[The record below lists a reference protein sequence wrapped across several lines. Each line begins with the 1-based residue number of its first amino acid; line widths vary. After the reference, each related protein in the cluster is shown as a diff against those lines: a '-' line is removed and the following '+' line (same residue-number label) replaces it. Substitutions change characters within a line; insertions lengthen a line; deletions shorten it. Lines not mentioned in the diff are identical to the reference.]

1 MLKIC
6 WWTNQFKKIM
16 LAPIQTSASALG
28 SIYANNLFFQG
39 QTETIRGQSNSVFI
53 LFFYIFLFW
62 HDWTHVLAESQLSV
76 KHAFTQIFLGSLHI
90 YVTLVKTL
98 TMNLNNVM
106 LLYPRLTGKCGEEQH
121 WTIQK
126 LADQKGNRSLEVSVW
141 TDNSAF
147 LHHVFIK
154 QTNFYVSQQIN
165 KCRPMKPHYGG
176 LVSSMHV
183 AL

>member
-28 SIYANNLFFQG
+28 SMQTISSFKAKQKLFVDSQ
-39 QTETIRGQSNSVFI
+39 IVI
-53 LFFYIFLFW
+53 LFYFFTFSSSDMIELMF
-62 HDWTHVLAESQLSV
+62 LAESQLSV
-76 KHAFTQIFLGSLHI
+76 KHAFMQIFLGSLHI

-147 LHHVFIK
+147 LHRVFIK

-165 KCRPMKPHYGG
+165 KCRPM
-176 LVSSMHV
+176 
-183 AL
+183 

>member
-1 MLKIC
+1 MKIKSPLYFIRYFQHNCANTLAILKIC
-6 WWTNQFKKIM
+6 WWTNQIKKIM

-28 SIYANNLFFQG
+28 SMQTISSFKAKQKLFVDSQN
-39 QTETIRGQSNSVFI
+39 NSVFV

-62 HDWTHVLAESQLSV
+62 HDWTRVLAESQLSV
-76 KHAFTQIFLGSLHI
+76 KHAFMQIFLGSLHI

-121 WTIQK
+121 WSTKK

-154 QTNFYVSQQIN
+154 QTNFYVSQ
-165 KCRPMKPHYGG
+165 
-176 LVSSMHV
+176 
-183 AL
+183 

>member
-1 MLKIC
+1 MLVNKSNQKNNAS
-6 WWTNQFKKIM
+6 TNTNFSFSS
-16 LAPIQTSASALG
+16 LVHV
-28 SIYANNLFFQG
+28 NNLFLQG
-39 QTETIRGQSNSVFI
+39 QTETIHGQSNSVFI
-53 LFFYIFLFW
+53 LFLFYIFLFW

-76 KHAFTQIFLGSLHI
+76 KHAFMQIFLGSLHI

-121 WTIQK
+121 WSTQK

-165 KCRPMKPHYGG
+165 KCRPM
-176 LVSSMHV
+176 
-183 AL
+183 